1 MKRFLSTIAFLFLSP
16 VVVYA
21 LGLGDVVVN
30 SALNQPLD
38 AKIELLTPS
47 PDDLDSLKIGL
58 ADSNAFAKAGIER
71 PFGLSKLKF
80 NLRRSVDDSDDYI
93 SITTQAPIQEPF
105 LNFLIE
111 ATWGNGRILR
121 EYTVLLLSLIHI

>member
-38 AKIELLTPS
+38 GKIELLSPS
-47 PDDLDSLKIGL
+47 PDDLDSLKIGFSKKGSFL
-58 ADSNAFAKAGIER
+58 MYFCNAACGCK
-71 PFGLSKLKF
+71 
-80 NLRRSVDDSDDYI
+80 
-93 SITTQAPIQEPF
+93 Q
-105 LNFLIE
+105 
-111 ATWGNGRILR
+111 NG
-121 EYTVLLLSLIHI
+121 VVCP

>member
-38 AKIELLTPS
+38 GKIELLSPS

-58 ADSNAFAKAGIER
+58 ADSNAFAKAGIDR
-71 PFGLSKLKF
+71 PFSLSKLKF
-80 NLRRSVDDSDDYI
+80 NLRRSIDDGDDYLVSVNKLSDI
-93 SITTQAPIQEPF
+93 KYMVRFFSLKKLGE
-105 LNFLIE
+105 
-111 ATWGNGRILR
+111 
-121 EYTVLLLSLIHI
+121 SLIRVI